1 MNLLDSNLTITM
13 LWAALDSIVIIGGGF
28 RFFYKM
34 NKRLDRIEY
43 QLYNN
48 GGESM
53 KDAVDRIELDL
64 VILKTQLGEKPSKRR
79 IKNERTDS

>member
-1 MNLLDSNLTITM
+1 MNLLNSNLGITM
-13 LWAALDSIVIIGGGF
+13 LWATLDSIVIIGGGF
-28 RFFYKM
+28 KFFYTM

-64 VILKTQLGEKPSKRR
+64 VILKTQLGQKPSKRKT
-79 IKNERTDS
+79 KNERTNS

>member
-1 MNLLDSNLTITM
+1 MDLLNSNLGVTM
-13 LWAALDSIVIIGGGF
+13 LWATLDSIVIIGGGI
-28 RFFYKM
+28 RFFYTM

-53 KDAVDRIELDL
+53 KDAVDRIEMDL
-64 VILKTQLGEKPSKRR
+64 VILKTQLGEKPSRKKAR
-79 IKNERTDS
+79 NESESS

>member
-1 MNLLDSNLTITM
+1 MLSDSNLLLTTILVLFELM
-13 LWAALDSIVIIGGGF
+13 LIVGGAISA
-28 RFFYKM
+28 YNKL

-53 KDAVDRIELDL
+53 KDAVDRIETELI
-64 VILKTQLGEKPSKRR
+64 ILKTKLGE
-79 IKNERTDS
+79 